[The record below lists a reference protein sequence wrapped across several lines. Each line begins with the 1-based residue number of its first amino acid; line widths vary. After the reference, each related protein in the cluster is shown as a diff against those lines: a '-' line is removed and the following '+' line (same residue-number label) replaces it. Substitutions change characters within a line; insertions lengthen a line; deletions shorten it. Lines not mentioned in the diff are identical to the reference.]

1 VSTKTNVGTARGA
14 RATPGHRRRTR
25 RRYLV
30 VAAFMSPW
38 IVGFLALYVYP
49 MLASLYY
56 SFTKYDGGKAGPRWT
71 GLSNYQFMFTKDDY
85 FWLSLRNTMWMVL
98 VSVPL
103 TIALGVGCAYVL
115 TKPRRGRAFYRTAFF
130 LPTMVPAVAA
140 AVAFLFLLNAG
151 GPIDH
156 ILGFLHLPQPLWFL
170 DAQWSKPGLV
180 VIGLW
185 GVGATMIIFLA
196 ALLDVPAH
204 LYEAADI
211 EGANGWQK
219 FRHITLPM
227 ISPVIFFTAVIG
239 VIYGFQYFTEA
250 YVVGASIGG
259 AAGSSSSSLGSPQ
272 GSTLFYTIWLYQQG
286 FEAFHLGYASAM
298 AWMLFAI
305 VMACTLVLIKSSNRW
320 VFYQGGFR

>member
-1 VSTKTNVGTARGA
+1 MGIGRRDRPAGRSAGPGDPDRQPAPVGVSTKTDAIAA
-14 RATPGHRRRTR
+14 RAAGATPARRRRTR
-25 RRYLV
+25 RRYLT

-38 IVGFLALYVYP
+38 IVGFLVLYAYP

-71 GLSNYQFMFTKDDY
+71 GLSNYRFMFAQDPN
-85 FWLSLRNTMWMVL
+85 FWLSLRNTIWMVL

-103 TIALGVGCAYVL
+103 AILLGVGSAYVL

-151 GPIDH
+151 GPIDR
-156 ILGFLHLPQPLWFL
+156 ILGFFHLPQPLWFFS
-170 DAQWSKPGLV
+170 AQWSKPGLV
-180 VIGLW
+180 VVGLW
-185 GVGATMIIFLA
+185 GVGSTMIIFLA

-211 EGANGWQK
+211 EGANAWHK
-219 FRHITLPM
+219 FRRITLPM

-239 VIYGFQYFTEA
+239 VIY
-250 YVVGASIGG
+250 V
-259 AAGSSSSSLGSPQ
+259 
-272 GSTLFYTIWLYQQG
+272 WLYQQG
-286 FEAFHLGYASAM
+286 FESFHLGYASAM

-305 VMACTLVLIKSSNRW
+305 VMGCTLVLIKSWNRW

>member
-1 VSTKTNVGTARGA
+1 MWND
-14 RATPGHRRRTR
+14 P
-25 RRYLV
+25 
-30 VAAFMSPW
+30 
-38 IVGFLALYVYP
+38 
-49 MLASLYY
+49 
-56 SFTKYDGGKAGPRWT
+56 
-71 GLSNYQFMFTKDDY
+71 Y
-85 FWLSLRNTMWMVL
+85 FWLSLRNTIWMVL

-103 TIALGVGCAYVL
+103 SIVVGVGSAYIL

-140 AVAFLFLLNAG
+140 AVAFLFLLHAG
-151 GPIDH
+151 GPIDR
-156 ILGFLHLPQPLWFL
+156 ILGFFHLPQPLWFL
-170 DAQWSKPGLV
+170 SAQWSKPGLV

-185 GVGATMIIFLA
+185 GIGSTMIIFLA
-196 ALLDVPAH
+196 ALLDVPTH

-211 EGANGWQK
+211 EGASAWQK
-219 FRHITLPM
+219 LRHITLPM

-259 AAGSSSSSLGSPQ
+259 AAGSSSSSLGAPQ

-305 VMACTLVLIKSSNRW
+305 VMAFTLILIKSSNRW

>member
-1 VSTKTNVGTARGA
+1 
-14 RATPGHRRRTR
+14 
-25 RRYLV
+25 
-30 VAAFMSPW
+30 
-38 IVGFLALYVYP
+38 
-49 MLASLYY
+49 
-56 SFTKYDGGKAGPRWT
+56 
-71 GLSNYQFMFTKDDY
+71 
-85 FWLSLRNTMWMVL
+85 
-98 VSVPL
+98 
-103 TIALGVGCAYVL
+103 
-115 TKPRRGRAFYRTAFF
+115 
-130 LPTMVPAVAA
+130 MVPAVAA

-185 GVGATMIIFLA
+185 GVGSTMIIFLA
-196 ALLDVPAH
+196 ALLNVPTH

-211 EGANGWQK
+211 EGANAWQK
-219 FRHITLPM
+219 LRHVTLPM

-250 YVVGASIGG
+250 YVVGASVGG
-259 AAGSSSSSLGSPQ
+259 AAGGTSSALGSPQ

-298 AWMLFAI
+298 AWMLFVI
-305 VMACTLVLIKSSNRW
+305 VLACTLVLIKSSNRW

>member
-1 VSTKTNVGTARGA
+1 
-14 RATPGHRRRTR
+14 
-25 RRYLV
+25 
-30 VAAFMSPW
+30 VAAVTSQRK
-38 IVGFLALYVYP
+38 VGFLLLYAYP
-49 MLASLYY
+49 MLKTLYY
-56 SFTKYDGGKAGPRWT
+56 SFTRYDGGKTPPHWV
-71 GLSNYQFMFTKDDY
+71 GLFYYRFMFTQDPY
-85 FWLSLRNTMWMVL
+85 FWLSLRNTLWMVV

-103 TIALGVGCAYVL
+103 SILLGVGSAYVL

-185 GVGATMIIFLA
+185 GVGSTMIIFLA
-196 ALLDVPAH
+196 ALLNVPTH

-211 EGANGWQK
+211 EGANAWQK
-219 FRHITLPM
+219 LRHVTLPM

-250 YVVGASIGG
+250 YVVGASVGG
-259 AAGSSSSSLGSPQ
+259 AAGGTSSALGSPQ

-298 AWMLFAI
+298 AWMLFVI
-305 VMACTLVLIKSSNRW
+305 VLACTLVLIKSSNRW

>member
-1 VSTKTNVGTARGA
+1 VSTKTDIVAA
-14 RATPGHRRRTR
+14 RAAGAPPARRRRTR
-25 RRYLV
+25 RRYLT

-38 IVGFLALYVYP
+38 IVGFLVLYVYP

-56 SFTKYDGGKAGPRWT
+56 SFTKYDGSKAGPRWT
-71 GLSNYQFMFTKDDY
+71 GLSNYQFMFTKDAL
-85 FWLSLRNTMWMVL
+85 FWLSLRNTIWMVL

-103 TIALGVGCAYVL
+103 AILLGVGSAYVL

-151 GPIDH
+151 GPIDR
-156 ILGFLHLPQPLWFL
+156 ILGFFHLPQPLWFVV
-170 DAQWSKPGLV
+170 AQWSKPGLV

-185 GVGATMIIFLA
+185 GVGSTMIIFLA
-196 ALLDVPAH
+196 ALLNVPAH

-211 EGANGWQK
+211 EGANAWQK
-219 FRHITLPM
+219 FRRITLPM
-227 ISPVIFFTAVIG
+227 ISPVIFFPAVLG
-239 VIYGFQYFTEA
+239 VIYGFQYFTAA
-250 YVVGASIGG
+250 YVVGASVGS
-259 AAGSSSSSLGSPQ
+259 AAGSSSSALGSPQ

-286 FEAFHLGYASAM
+286 FESFHLGYASAM
-298 AWMLFAI
+298 AWMLFVI

>member
-1 VSTKTNVGTARGA
+1 M
-14 RATPGHRRRTR
+14 
-25 RRYLV
+25 V
-30 VAAFMSPW
+30 V
-38 IVGFLALYVYP
+38 
-49 MLASLYY
+49 
-56 SFTKYDGGKAGPRWT
+56 
-71 GLSNYQFMFTKDDY
+71 
-85 FWLSLRNTMWMVL
+85 

-103 TIALGVGCAYVL
+103 AIALGVGSAYVL

-185 GVGATMIIFLA
+185 GVGSTMIIFLA
-196 ALLDVPAH
+196 ALLDVPTH

-211 EGANGWQK
+211 EGANAWQK

-305 VMACTLVLIKSSNRW
+305 VMACTLILIKSSNRW
-320 VFYQGGFR
+320 VFYQGGFK

>member
-1 VSTKTNVGTARGA
+1 VSTKTDVGTTRAV
-14 RATPGHRRRTR
+14 RATPGHRRRTH

-56 SFTKYDGGKAGPRWT
+56 SFTKYDGGRAGPRWT
-71 GLSNYQFMFTKDDY
+71 GLSNYQFMFSKDPY
-85 FWLSLRNTMWMVL
+85 FWASLRNTFWMVL

-185 GVGATMIIFLA
+185 GVGSTMIIFLA

-211 EGANGWQK
+211 EGANAWQK

-259 AAGSSSSSLGSPQ
+259 AAGSSSSSLGAPQ

>member
-1 VSTKTNVGTARGA
+1 VSTKSDTIAPRAAG
-14 RATPGHRRRTR
+14 ATPARRRRIR
-25 RRYLV
+25 RRYLT

-38 IVGFLALYVYP
+38 IVGFLVLYVYP

-56 SFTKYDGGKAGPRWT
+56 SFTKYDGSKAGPRWT
-71 GLSNYQFMFTKDDY
+71 GLSNYRFMFTKDAL
-85 FWLSLRNTMWMVL
+85 FWLSLRNTIWMVL

-103 TIALGVGCAYVL
+103 AIVLGVGSAYVL

-140 AVAFLFLLNAG
+140 AVALLLLLNAG

-156 ILGFLHLPQPLWFL
+156 LLGFLHLPQPLWFVS
-170 DAQWSKPGLV
+170 AQWSKPGLV

-185 GVGATMIIFLA
+185 GVGSTMIIFLA
-196 ALLDVPAH
+196 ALLNVPAH

-211 EGANGWQK
+211 EGANAWQK
-219 FRHITLPM
+219 FRRITLPM

-250 YVVGASIGG
+250 YVVGASVGS
-259 AAGSSSSSLGSPQ
+259 AAGGSSSALGSPQ

-286 FEAFHLGYASAM
+286 FESFHLGYASAM

>member
-1 VSTKTNVGTARGA
+1 MSAKTDIGVVRAA
-14 RATPGHRRRTR
+14 RARPGHRRRTR
-25 RRYLV
+25 RRYLTV
-30 VAAFMSPW
+30 VAFLSPW
-38 IVGFLALYVYP
+38 IVGFAVLYVYP

-56 SFTKYDGGKAGPRWT
+56 SFTKYDGSKAGPRWT
-71 GLSNYQFMFTKDDY
+71 GLSNYQFMFTKDSL
-85 FWLSLRNTMWMVL
+85 FWLSLRNTIWMVV

-103 TIALGVGCAYVL
+103 AILLGVGSAYVL

-156 ILGFLHLPQPLWFL
+156 ILGFLHLPQPLWFVS
-170 DAQWSKPGLV
+170 AQWSKPGLV

-185 GVGATMIIFLA
+185 GVGSTMIIFLA

-211 EGANGWQK
+211 EGANAWQK
-219 FRHITLPM
+219 FRRITLPM

-250 YVVGASIGG
+250 YVVGASVGS
-259 AAGSSSSSLGSPQ
+259 AAGGSSSALGSPQ

-286 FEAFHLGYASAM
+286 FESFHLGYASAM

>member
-1 VSTKTNVGTARGA
+1 
-14 RATPGHRRRTR
+14 
-25 RRYLV
+25 
-30 VAAFMSPW
+30 
-38 IVGFLALYVYP
+38 
-49 MLASLYY
+49 
-56 SFTKYDGGKAGPRWT
+56 
-71 GLSNYQFMFTKDDY
+71 
-85 FWLSLRNTMWMVL
+85 MVL

-103 TIALGVGCAYVL
+103 AIVLGVGSAYVL

-156 ILGFLHLPQPLWFL
+156 ILGFFHLPQPLWFVS
-170 DAQWSKPGLV
+170 AQWSKPGLV

-185 GVGATMIIFLA
+185 GVGSTMIIFLA
-196 ALLDVPAH
+196 ALLNVPAH

-211 EGANGWQK
+211 EGANAWQK
-219 FRHITLPM
+219 FRRITLPM

-250 YVVGASIGG
+250 YVVGASVGS
-259 AAGSSSSSLGSPQ
+259 AAGGSSSALGSPQ

-286 FEAFHLGYASAM
+286 FESFHLGYASAM
-298 AWMLFAI
+298 AWMLFLI

>member
-1 VSTKTNVGTARGA
+1 MGTTARA
-14 RATPGHRRRTR
+14 HATPARRRR
-25 RRYLV
+25 RRRKALTV
-30 VAAFMSPW
+30 LAFLSPW

-49 MLASLYY
+49 MVASLYY
-56 SFTKYDGGKAGPRWT
+56 SFTKYDGGRLAPRWV
-71 GLSNYQFMFTKDDY
+71 GLSNYRFMFTKDPY
-85 FWLSLRNTMWMVL
+85 FWLSLRNTFWIVV

-103 TIALGVGCAYVL
+103 SIALGVGSAHIL

-140 AVAFLFLLNAG
+140 AVAFLFLLNAS
-151 GPIDH
+151 GPVDRF
-156 ILGFLHLPQPLWFL
+156 LGFFHLPSPLWFL

-185 GVGATMIIFLA
+185 GVGSTMIIFLA
-196 ALLDVPAH
+196 ALLNVPTH

-211 EGANGWQK
+211 EGANSWQK
-219 FRHITLPM
+219 FRYITLPM

-250 YVVGASIGG
+250 YVVGASVGG
-259 AAGSSSSSLGSPQ
+259 AAGGSSSALGSPQ

-298 AWMLFAI
+298 AWMRFVI

>member
-1 VSTKTNVGTARGA
+1 VSTKTDTIAAGA
-14 RATPGHRRRTR
+14 AGATPARRRRTR
-25 RRYLV
+25 RRYLT

-38 IVGFLALYVYP
+38 IVGFLVLYVYP

-56 SFTKYDGGKAGPRWT
+56 SFTKYDGSKAGPRWT
-71 GLSNYQFMFTKDDY
+71 GLSNYQFMFTKDAL
-85 FWLSLRNTMWMVL
+85 FWLSLRNTIWMVL

-103 TIALGVGCAYVL
+103 AIVLGVGSAYVL

-156 ILGFLHLPQPLWFL
+156 ILGFFHLPQPLWFVS
-170 DAQWSKPGLV
+170 AQWSKPGLV

-185 GVGATMIIFLA
+185 GVGSTMIIFLA
-196 ALLDVPAH
+196 ALLNVPAH

-211 EGANGWQK
+211 EGANAWQK
-219 FRHITLPM
+219 FRRITLPM

-250 YVVGASIGG
+250 YVVGASVGS
-259 AAGSSSSSLGSPQ
+259 AAGGSSSALGSPQ

-286 FEAFHLGYASAM
+286 FESFHLGYASAM
-298 AWMLFAI
+298 AWMLFLI